1 MQHISKIL
9 EKHKTPFKE
18 LVTKHA
24 SLVEK
29 DLEKMT
35 AWERSTYREIMKY
48 ATKSNNQKQYGCKNM
63 FSWQK
68 GNHCE
73 EFESLESK
81 LLNIELDLQ
90 DYAENLD
97 LNNFDGN
104 ILNLFIANQKN

>member
-18 LVTKHA
+18 LVTKYA

-48 ATKSNNQKQYGCKNM
+48 ATKSNN
-63 FSWQK
+63 
-68 GNHCE
+68 
-73 EFESLESK
+73 
-81 LLNIELDLQ
+81 
-90 DYAENLD
+90 
-97 LNNFDGN
+97 
-104 ILNLFIANQKN
+104 